1 MIGPIYLS
9 PISADFNGDGL
20 PDEAVFRSENGKKGI
35 VLTDGKTK
43 KQTRFGLGVPFDA
56 GGDNFDWVDHW
67 GIMRDSS
74 TFEVIVRDGEVEG
87 DSTVR
92 ILHPSIYVGKEE
104 VGGGLITYRKGKFVW
119 VHQAD

>member
-1 MIGPIYLS
+1 
-9 PISADFNGDGL
+9 
-20 PDEAVFRSENGKKGI
+20 
-35 VLTDGKTK
+35 
-43 KQTRFGLGVPFDA
+43 
-56 GGDNFDWVDHW
+56 
-67 GIMRDSS
+67 MRDSS

-92 ILHPSIYVGKEE
+92 ILYPSIYVGKEE